1 MIPQEF
7 IDRMPFIVK
16 PDNIANY
23 KDGLVSILD
32 RRVYPFEVDFV
43 VCKTY
48 EEVAVAIEEMVTQSL
63 GPAYAAGYG
72 MVLAARDCKREE
84 YPKIISYMNIAAT
97 RIINTRPTNHEIR
110 DTVNA
115 MMTYLIE
122 GLANEEK
129 DPEEILLA
137 FMDNM
142 IDTRHESSLL
152 LGRVG
157 ASVLKDGDTILTHC
171 WPETTLIYTLME
183 AISQGKTL
191 KAYTGETRPY
201 LQGARLT
208 AAALRDLGLAVTVI
222 TDNMPGYLLSQ
233 GKIDV
238 FFAGSDRTTMDG
250 HVINKVGTLQIAIS
264 AKEYGVPF
272 YAFAYGP
279 DPQALTPED
288 VVIEERNPE
297 EVLSIR
303 GVPTAAPGVSGY
315 YPAFDVTPAKF
326 ITGIIT
332 DHGIFPPDKIS
343 DYFLQP

>member
-1 MIPQEF
+1 MIPKEF
-7 IDRMPFIVK
+7 IHRMPFIVK

-23 KDGLVSILD
+23 KDGVVSILD
-32 RRVYPFEVDFV
+32 RRIYPFEVGFV
-43 VCKTY
+43 KCKSY
-48 EEVAVAIEEMVTQSL
+48 EEVAVAIEQMVTQSL

-72 MVLAARDCKREE
+72 MVLAGLECKDKENDE
-84 YPKIISYMNIAAT
+84 ISTFMKTAAT
-97 RIINTRPTNHEIR
+97 RIISTRPTNHEIR
-110 DTVNA
+110 DTVNG
-115 MMTYLIE
+115 MISFLETSF
-122 GLANEEK
+122 ANGQK
-129 DPEEILLA
+129 DPEQIMLE
-137 FMDNM
+137 FMDGM
-142 IDTRHESSLL
+142 IDRRHKESLA

-171 WPETTLIYTLME
+171 WPETTLIYTVME
-183 AISQGKTL
+183 AIAQGKSL

-201 LQGARLT
+201 LQGSRLT
-208 AAALRDLGLAVTVI
+208 AAALMDLGLPVTVI
-222 TDNMPGYLLSQ
+222 TDNMPGALMSM

-250 HVINKVGTLQIAIS
+250 HVINKVGTLQLAIC

-288 VVIEERNPE
+288 VVIEERNPA

-303 GVPTAAPGVSGY
+303 GIPTAAPGVSGY
-315 YPAFDVTPAKF
+315 YPAFDITPPKF

-332 DHGIFPPDKIS
+332 DRGVFPPDKIQ
-343 DYFLQP
+343 DYFI

>member
-7 IDRMPFIVK
+7 IDRMPFIVR
-16 PDNIANY
+16 PENIANY
-23 KDGLVSILD
+23 KDGVLSILD
-32 RRVYPFEVDFV
+32 RRVYPFEIQFV
-43 VCKTY
+43 VCKSY
-48 EEVAVAIEEMVTQSL
+48 EEVAVAIEQMVTQSL

-72 MVLAARDCKREE
+72 MVLAGLECKEKD
-84 YPKIISYMNIAAT
+84 YPEIMLAMKTAAL

-115 MMTYLIE
+115 MLAYLIDSFAM
-122 GLANEEK
+122 GNI
-129 DPEEILLA
+129 DPEEIMIE
-137 FMDNM
+137 FMNKM
-142 IDTRHESSLL
+142 IERRHKTSLL
-152 LGRVG
+152 LGRAG
-157 ASVLKDGDTILTHC
+157 ATILKDGDTILTHC

-183 AISQGKTL
+183 AISQGKSL

-208 AAALRDLGLAVTVI
+208 AAALRDLGIPVTVI
-222 TDNMPGYLLSQ
+222 TDNMPAALLSQ

-250 HVINKVGTLQIAIS
+250 HIINKVGTLQIAIC

-279 DPQALTPED
+279 DPQALTPDD

-297 EVLSIR
+297 EVLSLC

-315 YPAFDVTPAKF
+315 YPAFDITPPKF

-332 DHGIFPPDKIS
+332 DRGIFPPDKIQ
-343 DYFLQP
+343 DYFI

>member
-7 IDRMPFIVK
+7 IDRMPFIVR

-23 KDGLVSILD
+23 KDGVVSILD
-32 RRVYPFEVDFV
+32 RRVYPFKVEFV
-43 VCKTY
+43 VCKSY
-48 EEVAVAIEEMVTQSL
+48 EEVAVAIEQMVTQSL

-72 MVLAARDCKREE
+72 MVLAGLECKEKD
-84 YPKIISYMNIAAT
+84 YPEIMLAMKTAAL

-115 MMTYLIE
+115 MLAYLIDSFAM
-122 GLANEEK
+122 GNI
-129 DPEEILLA
+129 DPEEIMIE
-137 FMDNM
+137 FMNKM
-142 IDTRHESSLL
+142 IERRHKTSLL
-152 LGRVG
+152 LGRAG
-157 ASVLKDGDTILTHC
+157 ATILKDGDTILTHC

-183 AISQGKTL
+183 AISQGKSL

-208 AAALRDLGLAVTVI
+208 AAALRDLGIPVTVI
-222 TDNMPGYLLSQ
+222 TDNMPAALLSQ

-250 HVINKVGTLQIAIS
+250 HIINKVGTLQIAIC

-279 DPQALTPED
+279 DPQALTPDD

-297 EVLSIR
+297 EVLSLC

-315 YPAFDVTPAKF
+315 YPAFDITPPKF

-332 DHGIFPPDKIS
+332 DRGIFPPDKIQ
-343 DYFLQP
+343 DYFI

>member
-7 IDRMPFIVK
+7 IDRMPFIVR

-23 KDGLVSILD
+23 KDGVVSILD
-32 RRVYPFEVDFV
+32 RRVYPFKVEFV
-43 VCKTY
+43 VCKSY
-48 EEVAVAIEEMVTQSL
+48 EEVAVAIEQMVTQSL

-72 MVLAARDCKREE
+72 MVLAGLECKEKD
-84 YPKIISYMNIAAT
+84 YPEIMLAMKTAAS

-115 MMTYLIE
+115 MLAYLIDSFAM
-122 GLANEEK
+122 GNI
-129 DPEEILLA
+129 DPEEIMIE
-137 FMDNM
+137 FMNKM
-142 IDTRHESSLL
+142 IERRHKTSLL
-152 LGRVG
+152 LGRAG
-157 ASVLKDGDTILTHC
+157 ATILKDGDTILTHC

-183 AISQGKTL
+183 AISQGKSL

-208 AAALRDLGLAVTVI
+208 AAALRDLGIPVTVI
-222 TDNMPGYLLSQ
+222 TDNMPAALLSQ

-250 HVINKVGTLQIAIS
+250 HIINKVGTLQIAIC

-279 DPQALTPED
+279 DPQALTPDD

-297 EVLSIR
+297 EVLSLC

-315 YPAFDVTPAKF
+315 YPAFDITPPKF

-332 DHGIFPPDKIS
+332 DRGIFPPDKIQ
-343 DYFLQP
+343 DYFI

>member
-16 PDNIANY
+16 PENIANY

-32 RRVYPFEVDFV
+32 RRVYPFEVEFV

-48 EEVAVAIEEMVTQSL
+48 EEVAVAIEDMVTQSL

-72 MVLAARDCKREE
+72 MALAGRDCKDRDKAE
-84 YPKIISYMNIAAT
+84 ILDYMNTAAA

-110 DTVNA
+110 DTVNS
-115 MMTYLIE
+115 MMSFLVE
-122 GLANEEK
+122 ALSSGQAN
-129 DPEEILLA
+129 PEAIMLD
-137 FMDNM
+137 FMDKM
-142 IDTRHESSLL
+142 IMRRHEQSLL

-171 WPETTLIYTLME
+171 WPETTLIYTIME
-183 AISQGKTL
+183 AISQGKSL
-191 KAYTGETRPY
+191 RAYTGETRPY

-208 AAALRDLGLAVTVI
+208 AAALRDLGLKVTVI

-264 AKEYGVPF
+264 AKEYEVPF

-288 VVIEERNPE
+288 VVIEERDPE

-303 GVPTAAPGVSGY
+303 GLPTAATGVSGY
-315 YPAFDVTPAKF
+315 YPAFDVTPPKF

-332 DHGIFPPDKIS
+332 DRGIFPPDKIQ

>member
-7 IDRMPFIVK
+7 IDRMPFIVR

-23 KDGLVSILD
+23 KDGVVSILD
-32 RRVYPFEVDFV
+32 RRVYPFKVEFV
-43 VCKTY
+43 VCKSY
-48 EEVAVAIEEMVTQSL
+48 EEVAVAIEQMVTQSL

-72 MVLAARDCKREE
+72 MVLAGLECKEKD
-84 YPKIISYMNIAAT
+84 YPEIMLAMKTAAL

-115 MMTYLIE
+115 MLAYLIDSFAM
-122 GLANEEK
+122 GNI
-129 DPEEILLA
+129 DPEEIMIE
-137 FMDNM
+137 FMNKM
-142 IDTRHESSLL
+142 IERRHKTSLL
-152 LGRVG
+152 LGRAG
-157 ASVLKDGDTILTHC
+157 ATILKDGDTILTHC

-183 AISQGKTL
+183 AISQGKSI

-208 AAALRDLGLAVTVI
+208 AAALRDLGIPVTVI
-222 TDNMPGYLLSQ
+222 TDNMPAALLSQ

-250 HVINKVGTLQIAIS
+250 HIINKVGTLQIAIC

-279 DPQALTPED
+279 DPQALTPDD

-297 EVLSIR
+297 EVLSLC

-315 YPAFDVTPAKF
+315 YPAFDITPPKF

-332 DHGIFPPDKIS
+332 DRGIFPPDKIQ
-343 DYFLQP
+343 DYFI

>member
-7 IDRMPFIVK
+7 IDRMPFIVR

-23 KDGLVSILD
+23 KDGVVSILD
-32 RRVYPFEVDFV
+32 RRVYPFEVKFV
-43 VCKTY
+43 VCKSY
-48 EEVAVAIEEMVTQSL
+48 EEVAVAIEQMVTQSL

-72 MVLAARDCKREE
+72 MVLAGLECKKKD
-84 YPKIISYMNIAAT
+84 YPEIMGVMKTAAT
-97 RIINTRPTNHEIR
+97 RIVNTRPTNHEIR

-115 MMTYLIE
+115 MLAYLIDAFAI
-122 GLANEEK
+122 GLF
-129 DPEEILLA
+129 DPEEIMLV
-137 FMDNM
+137 FMNKM
-142 IDTRHESSLL
+142 IERRHKTSLL
-152 LGRVG
+152 LGRAG
-157 ASVLKDGDTILTHC
+157 AAILKDGDTILTHC

-183 AISQGKTL
+183 AISQGKSL

-208 AAALRDLGLAVTVI
+208 AAALRDLGIPVTVI
-222 TDNMPGYLLSQ
+222 TDNMPASLLSQ

-250 HVINKVGTLQIAIS
+250 HIINKIGTLQIAIC

-279 DPQALTPED
+279 DPQALTPDD

-297 EVLSIR
+297 EVLSLC

-315 YPAFDVTPAKF
+315 YPAFDITPPKF

-332 DHGIFPPDKIS
+332 DRGIFPPDKIQ
-343 DYFLQP
+343 DYFI

>member
-7 IDRMPFIVK
+7 VDRMPFMVK
-16 PDNIANY
+16 PYNIANY
-23 KDGLVSILD
+23 EDGLVSILD
-32 RRVYPFEVDFV
+32 RRVYPFEVEFV
-43 VCKTY
+43 VCKSY
-48 EEVAVAIEEMVTQSL
+48 EEVACAIEEMVTQSL

-72 MVLAARDCKREE
+72 MVLAGRDCKEEE
-84 YPKIISYMNIAAT
+84 YSKIIAYMNIAAT

-110 DTVNA
+110 DTVSA
-115 MMTYLIE
+115 MLVFLIDA
-122 GLANEEK
+122 LANDQT
-129 DPEEILLA
+129 DPEEIMLD
-137 FMDNM
+137 FMDKM
-142 IDTRHESSLL
+142 IDRRHKASLL

-183 AISQGKTL
+183 ALSQGKSL

-208 AAALRDLGLAVTVI
+208 AAALRDLGIPVTVI
-222 TDNMPGYLLSQ
+222 TDNMPGFLLSQ

-250 HVINKVGTLQIAIS
+250 HVINKVGTLQIAIC

-279 DPQALTPED
+279 DPQALRPED

-297 EVLSIR
+297 EVLSLR
-303 GVPTAAPGVSGY
+303 GIPTAAPGVFGY
-315 YPAFDVTPAKF
+315 YPAFDITPPKF

-332 DHGIFPPDKIS
+332 DRGIFPPDKIR
-343 DYFLQP
+343 DYFL

>member
-7 IDRMPFIVK
+7 VDRMPFMVK

-32 RRVYPFEVDFV
+32 RRVYPFEVEFV
-43 VCKTY
+43 VCKNY
-48 EEVAVAIEEMVTQSL
+48 REVAVAIEEMVTQSL

-72 MVLAARDCKREE
+72 MASAARDCKNEE
-84 YPKIISYMNIAAT
+84 YSKIIVYMNIAAT

-115 MMTYLIE
+115 MLAYLIE
-122 GLANEEK
+122 ALAK
-129 DPEEILLA
+129 GQRDPEEIMLD
-137 FMDNM
+137 FMEKM
-142 IDTRHESSLL
+142 IDRRHEASLL
-152 LGRVG
+152 LGRQG
-157 ASVLKDGDTILTHC
+157 ALVLKDGDTILTHC

-183 AISQGKTL
+183 AISQGKSL

-208 AAALRDLGLAVTVI
+208 AAALKDLGIPVTVI
-222 TDNMPGYLLSQ
+222 TDNMPGFLLSQ

-250 HVINKVGTLQIAIS
+250 HVINKVGTLQIAIC

-279 DPQALTPED
+279 DPQALTPD
-288 VVIEERNPE
+288 HVVIEERNPE
-297 EVLSIR
+297 EVLSLR
-303 GVPTAAPGVSGY
+303 GIPTAAPGVDGY
-315 YPAFDVTPAKF
+315 YPAFDITPPKF

-332 DHGIFPPDKIS
+332 DRGIFPPDKIR
-343 DYFLQP
+343 DYFL

>member
-7 IDRMPFIVK
+7 IDRMPFIVR

-23 KDGLVSILD
+23 KDGVVSILD
-32 RRVYPFEVDFV
+32 RRVYPFKVEFV
-43 VCKTY
+43 VCKSY
-48 EEVAVAIEEMVTQSL
+48 EEVAVAIEQMVTQSL

-72 MVLAARDCKREE
+72 MVLAGLECKEKDYLE
-84 YPKIISYMNIAAT
+84 IMLAMKTAAS

-115 MMTYLIE
+115 MLAYLIDSFAM
-122 GLANEEK
+122 GNI
-129 DPEEILLA
+129 DPEEIMIE
-137 FMDNM
+137 FMNKM
-142 IDTRHESSLL
+142 IERRHKTSLL
-152 LGRVG
+152 LGRAG
-157 ASVLKDGDTILTHC
+157 ATILKDGDTILTHC

-183 AISQGKTL
+183 AISQGKSL

-208 AAALRDLGLAVTVI
+208 AAALRDLGIPVTVI
-222 TDNMPGYLLSQ
+222 TDNMPAALLSQ

-250 HVINKVGTLQIAIS
+250 HIINKVGTLQIAIC

-279 DPQALTPED
+279 DPQALTPDD

-297 EVLSIR
+297 EVLSLC

-315 YPAFDVTPAKF
+315 YPAFDITPPKF

-332 DHGIFPPDKIS
+332 DRGIFPPDKIQ
-343 DYFLQP
+343 DYFI